1 MFVFIYEITGIA
13 ASGLMELNDLWVI
26 LDDNIPQFQISSR
39 SIQPF
44 WCEGIT
50 KKYTNFLTTQS
61 ILVVIYNR
69 GFPYRVVFIDTK
81 V

>member
-44 WCEGIT
+44 
-50 KKYTNFLTTQS
+50 
-61 ILVVIYNR
+61 
-69 GFPYRVVFIDTK
+69 
-81 V
+81 